1 MLNGFR
7 LARLNAKKSVKEV
20 MQYMGVSDASVYLW
34 ETGYCKPTAAKLPKL
49 AMFYGCTIDDL
60 LADCTERENGEKDGM

>member
-1 MLNGFR
+1 MNGFR

-60 LADCTERENGEKDGM
+60 LADCTERENGEKESM